1 MSRTRVIEIEGK
13 TIKEAI
19 QKALK
24 EIKLPLNRI
33 KIQILREEEKGLFK
47 LSGAKSAK
55 IRILIK

>member
-1 MSRTRVIEIEGK
+1 MKKKSIEIEGK

-47 LSGAKSAK
+47 LSGAKPAK